1 MDLMQLMS
9 SRIGLM
15 LDSVGTGM
23 KVSSNKQFIP
33 LLCIIY
39 IYKKYCA
46 NNQCLVNMY

>member
-33 LLCIIY
+33 LCIIY
-39 IYKKYCA
+39 VGFNLYDEKVLCK
-46 NNQCLVNMY
+46 